1 MIMMMIAARM
11 AGCDA
16 LRARVPKPDSV
27 SLHSYDLCFQFEPT
41 KLRMPR
47 DASQREVVLYIPDR
61 VFMADFATTHH
72 RSWRVLYDF
81 EVCLFRGREGGR
93 GGRGGEG
100 VTLAGAKRARCVHVC
115 MCACHACVHV

>member
-1 MIMMMIAARM
+1 
-11 AGCDA
+11 
-16 LRARVPKPDSV
+16 
-27 SLHSYDLCFQFEPT
+27 
-41 KLRMPR
+41 MPR

-81 EVCLFRGREGGR
+81 EVCLFREREGG
-93 GGRGGEG
+93 GDV
-100 VTLAGAKRARCVHVC
+100 VTLAGAKGALCVHVC